1 LTTISAPLDI
11 ANTPSHAQHFK
22 RSLLLAEANRRLWHC
37 FAGAKAAK
45 VGGFGP
51 QAWVTHGTKGRGM
64 LAPDNKNLTQ
74 DEEAAIVD
82 EAITSRRSVRAFLPD
97 PVDEK
102 IVREILEVA
111 SRAPSGTNMQPW
123 RGYVAT
129 GETKKRLTDAVMNSG
144 IRAEKA
150 KWDEYKYYPDKFFE
164 PYYARRRAVGYALY
178 GALGI
183 GKRDVDQMRA
193 QHDRNFVFFDA
204 PVGMIFTI
212 DRRLNQGS
220 WVDHGMLLQS
230 IMIAARGRG
239 LHTCPQAAFA
249 PYHNQIR
256 PVLGIPDEEIV
267 VCGMALGYEDTS
279 KPENTLRTEREPVDE
294 WVRFFK

>member
-1 LTTISAPLDI
+1 
-11 ANTPSHAQHFK
+11 
-22 RSLLLAEANRRLWHC
+22 
-37 FAGAKAAK
+37 
-45 VGGFGP
+45 
-51 QAWVTHGTKGRGM
+51 M
-64 LAPDNKNLTQ
+64 LAPDRKNEIN
-74 DEEAAIVD
+74 DETAIVD

-97 PVDEK
+97 AVDEAM
-102 IVREILEVA
+102 IRDILDVA

-123 RGYVAT
+123 RVYVT
-129 GETKKRLTDAVMNSG
+129 SGEVKDRIADVILNSG

-150 KWDEYKYYPDKFFE
+150 AWDEYKYYPDQFFE
-164 PYYARRRAVGYALY
+164 PYLTRRRTVGFGLY
-178 GALGI
+178 SSLGI
-183 GKRDVDQMRA
+183 GRREVDRMRE

-220 WVDHGMLLQS
+220 WIDLGMFLEN

-256 PVLGIPDEEIV
+256 PVLGMAEEEIL
-267 VCGMALGYEDTS
+267 VCGMAVGYEDTS
-279 KPENTLRTEREPVDE
+279 KPENNFRTERAPQEE
-294 WVRFFK
+294 WVKFLK

>member
-1 LTTISAPLDI
+1 
-11 ANTPSHAQHFK
+11 
-22 RSLLLAEANRRLWHC
+22 
-37 FAGAKAAK
+37 
-45 VGGFGP
+45 
-51 QAWVTHGTKGRGM
+51 M
-64 LAPDNKNLTQ
+64 LAPDNRNLTQ
-74 DEEAAIVD
+74 DEETAIVD

-102 IVREILEVA
+102 VIREILEVA

-123 RGYVAT
+123 KGYVAT
-129 GETKKRLTDAVMNSG
+129 GKTKQRITDAVMNSG

-183 GKRDVDQMRA
+183 GKRDVAQMRA

-220 WVDHGMLLQS
+220 WIDHGMLLQS

-279 KPENTLRTEREPVDE
+279 KPENTLRTERQPVDE
-294 WVRFFK
+294 WMKFFK

>member
-1 LTTISAPLDI
+1 
-11 ANTPSHAQHFK
+11 
-22 RSLLLAEANRRLWHC
+22 
-37 FAGAKAAK
+37 
-45 VGGFGP
+45 
-51 QAWVTHGTKGRGM
+51 M
-64 LAPDNKNLTQ
+64 LAPRKAEKPVIET
-74 DEEAAIVD
+74 EIVD

-97 PVDEK
+97 RVDESS
-102 IVREILEVA
+102 IREILAVA
-111 SRAPSGTNMQPW
+111 ARAPSGTNMQPW
-123 RGYVAT
+123 KVYVAT
-129 GETKKRLTDAVMNSG
+129 GARKEAISNAILNSG

-164 PYYARRRAVGYALY
+164 PYYARRRAVGFALY

-212 DRRLNQGS
+212 DRRLNKGS
-220 WVDHGMLLQS
+220 WVDHGMFLQS
-230 IMIAARGRG
+230 VMIAARARG

-249 PYHNQIR
+249 PYHKQIR

-279 KPENTLRTEREPVDE
+279 KPENSLRTERAALEE
-294 WVRFFK
+294 WVTFCRD